1 MKKLSEKTIRF
12 LLIISI
18 SFNFLFIT
26 GYGVRM
32 TLLRKYQIEYGVH
45 KTFWKWQYNREFNK
59 FSNDTSEVVMLGN
72 SLTFGFE
79 WKNLFKNVNIKN
91 CGIGGNTTKDVLH
104 RLNKV
109 IERNPKKIFIEIG
122 INDLL
127 GGVSIDT
134 VFDNYTKIVQIIKQK
149 NPSTR
154 IYIQS
159 ILPTVWNI
167 YNTDEPVIKSTYV
180 LNKKLKDYCDSNN
193 MTYVDLFPKFLKKQ
207 GLNSTYDSGD
217 KLHLNWKGYLLWSS
231 LIKDYVNE
239 KTITTRDQPFH

>member
-1 MKKLSEKTIRF
+1 MKKQKQMKKLNANTIRF
-12 LLIISI
+12 LLIISLSLNI
-18 SFNFLFIT
+18 LFFV

-32 TLLRKYQIEYGVH
+32 TFLRKYQIEYGVH

-59 FSNDTSEVVMLGN
+59 LPNDTSGVVMLGN
-72 SLTFGFE
+72 SLTYGFE

-91 CGIGGNTTKDVLH
+91 RGVGGNTTKDVLH

-109 IERNPKKIFIEIG
+109 IESNPKKIFIEIG

-127 GGVSIDT
+127 GGYSVDT
-134 VFDNYTKIVQIIKQK
+134 VFDNYTKIVQIIKQN
-149 NPSTR
+149 NPTTR

-167 YNTDEPVIKSTYV
+167 YNTDEPVIKSTYI
-180 LNKKLKDYCDSNN
+180 LNKKLKDYCDSDN
-193 MTYVDLFPKFLKKQ
+193 MTYIDLFPKFLKNQ

-217 KLHLNWKGYLLWSS
+217 KLHLNWKGYLLWCS
-231 LIKDYVNE
+231 LIKYYINE
-239 KTITTRDQPFH
+239 